1 LQKNQTLYAFTAD
14 TEFTYYEIQ
23 KEFNYYFNCS
33 FTEYEQK
40 LKMLKA
46 AANNWMIN
54 ASQYTTHSKFTTQKP
69 LDTSINK
76 RYDEPL

>member
-1 LQKNQTLYAFTAD
+1 
-14 TEFTYYEIQ
+14 
-23 KEFNYYFNCS
+23 
-33 FTEYEQK
+33 
-40 LKMLKA
+40 MLKA